1 MVMLGPRSDWTCS
14 VPCEV
19 MAERPRL
26 RLSNRS
32 VAVAVVVVTLAL
44 AALRLLAAS
53 TRVLGWVLVACI
65 VGGLLHPIVTAL
77 SQKVPRPVALVAVIV
92 GLLVPIGALAYGS
105 IDQLQSEARRLERVA
120 PAAAVRIEESERFG
134 EAATEFELSD
144 RVRDLVDEIPERLR
158 GGDAATALRSAATR
172 GVAFL
177 ATGVLTLFMILHGPT
192 LVTAGLAQI
201 RDVRRRELTAAVL
214 EAGFGR
220 AWRYVVLTLGRVFV
234 AGLFT
239 FAVCEV
245 TGIPGSLLL
254 AIWVATFAL
263 LPLLGVLTGGVAV
276 ILLSVA
282 IDLDST
288 PFVAAVF
295 VAYQVFDIAVFQ
307 RPLEKRSVHVGPV
320 VTLVAAMVGLEVY
333 GIGGLL
339 VSLVVAVFAVAVVVE
354 LSPGHDGRIA
364 LFELASNPDAGT
376 VESPPIDPLASPL

>member
-1 MVMLGPRSDWTCS
+1 
-14 VPCEV
+14 
-19 MAERPRL
+19 MAQRPRL
-26 RLSNRS
+26 RFSNRS

-53 TRVLGWVLVACI
+53 TRVLGWVLVASI
-65 VGGLLHPIVTAL
+65 VGGLLHPIVAAL
-77 SQKVPRPVALVAVIV
+77 SQKMPRPLAMVAVIV

-120 PAAAVRIEESERFG
+120 PAAAERIEESERFG
-134 EAATEFELSD
+134 EAAIEFELSD

-158 GGDAATALRSAATR
+158 GGDTATALRSAATR

-192 LVTAGLAQI
+192 LVTSGLAQI

-214 EAGFGR
+214 AAAFRR
-220 AWRYVVLTLGRVFV
+220 AWRYVMLTLGRVFA

-239 FAVCEV
+239 FVVCEATDV
-245 TGIPGSLLL
+245 PGSLLL
-254 AIWVATFAL
+254 AIWVAIFAL
-263 LPLLGVLTGGVAV
+263 LPLLGVLTGGMAV

-282 IDLDST
+282 VDLDST
-288 PFVAAVF
+288 AFIAAMF
-295 VAYQVFDIAVFQ
+295 VAYQVFDIAMLQ

-339 VSLVVAVFAVAVVVE
+339 VSLVVAVFAVAVMVE

-364 LFELASNPDAGT
+364 LFELASGPDAGPDT
-376 VESPPIDPLASPL
+376 PVTIDPIASPL